1 MSSTMTHATPSPC
14 VCGGSAKIMR
24 RLITREYSVG
34 CGRDGC
40 HAATPDFADEPTA
53 LRAWN
58 AMQAAVQEGVVGMV
72 PLRWKGEQLMAGACE
87 LGTIENDYSGDE
99 CFLGYYGRTTCD
111 GELFESDTLA
121 TEEAARAALLAHVM
135 GE

>member
-1 MSSTMTHATPSPC
+1 MTHATPSPC

-40 HAATPDFADEPTA
+40 GAATPDFADEPTA

-72 PLRWKGEQLMAGACE
+72 PLRWKGEALYANKICFGQLWKNQAENWIWGGLHSAGLHAAD
-87 LGTIENDYSGDE
+87 T
-99 CFLGYYGRTTCD
+99 R
-111 GELFESDTLA
+111 ES
-121 TEEAARAALLAHVM
+121 ARAALLAHVM